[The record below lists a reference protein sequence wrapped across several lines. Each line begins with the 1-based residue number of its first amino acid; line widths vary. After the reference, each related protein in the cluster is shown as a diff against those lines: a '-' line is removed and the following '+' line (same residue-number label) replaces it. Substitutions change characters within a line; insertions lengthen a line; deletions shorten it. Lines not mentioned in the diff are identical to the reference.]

1 MKEVLEKDLF
11 RNATKFLDEHQ
22 GQLSDNPLKTTVN
35 IPLRDVLQS
44 MSLEGHPH
52 LWVATSL

>member
-35 IPLRDVLQS
+35 IPLRGALQS
-44 MSLEGHPH
+44 TFSKARLH